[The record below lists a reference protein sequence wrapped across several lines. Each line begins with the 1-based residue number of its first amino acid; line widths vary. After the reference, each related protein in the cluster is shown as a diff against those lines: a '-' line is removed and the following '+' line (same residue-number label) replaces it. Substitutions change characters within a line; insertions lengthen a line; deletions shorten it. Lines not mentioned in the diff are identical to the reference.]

1 MNYSQE
7 RAGVPPPYP
16 VDTYVQGPR
25 AGAHAA
31 LQVPPSIAP
40 VAASVPPMSTTDD
53 LDRELEALAQG
64 VRQKRRSRFAVV
76 MGLLLVAGAAATVT
90 TFAGKVKEAEAAQA
104 EAVAA
109 RIVEQDRIA
118 QLNLQIEERNKK
130 ISELTLALDTAKS
143 DAEKAQK
150 AFTAYKAEEEAKA
163 AAEDEG
169 EDEADAKTSKTSK
182 LSPKSAAVQRGRAA
196 PAKAARGARAGV
208 SAKKGGKCVCK
219 QGDPLCGC
227 L

>member
-16 VDTYVQGPR
+16 VDTYVQGTR

-169 EDEADAKTSKTSK
+169 EDEADAKTSK
-182 LSPKSAAVQRGRAA
+182 LSPKSAVVKRGRAA
-196 PAKAARGARAGV
+196 PAKAARGARAGA

>member
-1 MNYSQE
+1 MNHTQE

-25 AGAHAA
+25 VGAHAA
-31 LQVPPSIAP
+31 LQAPPSIAP

-64 VRQKRRSRFAVV
+64 ARQKRRGRFAVV
-76 MGLLLVAGAAATVT
+76 MGLLVAGAAAVTVT

-109 RIVEQDRIA
+109 RVAEQDRIA

-130 ISELTLALDTAKS
+130 ISELTLALDAAKS

-150 AFTAYKAEEEAKA
+150 AFTAYKAEEEARA
-163 AAEDEG
+163 AAEG
-169 EDEADAKTSKTSK
+169 EDEADAKTSK
-182 LSPKSAAVQRGRAA
+182 LSPKSAAVKHGRAA
-196 PAKAARGARAGV
+196 PTKAARGARAGM

>member
-1 MNYSQE
+1 MINTQE
-7 RAGVPPPYP
+7 RPGAPPYAP
-16 VDTYVQGPR
+16 VTHAQGTR
-25 AGAHAA
+25 TGVHAA
-31 LQVPPSIAP
+31 VQVSHSIAP
-40 VAASVPPMSTTDD
+40 VAASVPPMSTSDD

-64 VRQKRRSRFAVV
+64 VRQKRRSRLAVG
-76 MGLLLVAGAAATVT
+76 MSLIMAAAAAVTVT

-109 RIVEQDRIA
+109 RIAEQDRIA
-118 QLNLQIEERNKK
+118 QLNLEIEERNKK

-150 AFTAYKAEEEAKA
+150 AFAAYKAAEEAKA
-163 AAEDEG
+163 AAEGEE
-169 EDEADAKTSKTSK
+169 EDEADAKTSK
-182 LSPKSAAVQRGRAA
+182 LSPKSAVVKRGRAT
-196 PAKAARGARAGV
+196 PAKAARGARAGA